1 MTQDTT
7 RNRDE
12 IPTWAY
18 RLACVGLIAFCVYLC
33 DARLTAIDKRLERIE
48 IALFVPIT
56 IQHQTQAVR

>member
-18 RLACVGLIAFCVYLC
+18 RLACLGLIAFSVYMA
-33 DARLTAIDKRLERIE
+33 DNRLSTIDDRLKRIE
-48 IALFVPIT
+48 MVLFIPAIHPPPLALK
-56 IQHQTQAVR
+56 